1 MEIILALAVIVVL
14 CLIFNISTEYIV
26 LGILALIELTII
38 SMAILF
44 LYSRIRLAFSK
55 KKKAQFTRIDF
66 PPSSKNRFKVAF
78 YNIDGVEYP
87 CFFPSEMILNDK
99 MYRTDR
105 TYTVMF
111 SKSMKR
117 VFDIWTILTCILG
130 FICSTLAVF
139 VSFWMFSFVM

>member
-1 MEIILALAVIVVL
+1 
-14 CLIFNISTEYIV
+14 
-26 LGILALIELTII
+26 
-38 SMAILF
+38 
-44 LYSRIRLAFSK
+44 
-55 KKKAQFTRIDF
+55 
-66 PPSSKNRFKVAF
+66 
-78 YNIDGVEYP
+78 
-87 CFFPSEMILNDK
+87 MILNDK

>member
-1 MEIILALAVIVVL
+1 MEVILVLAVIIVL

-44 LYSRIRLAFSK
+44 LYSCIRLIFSK
-55 KKKAQFTRIDF
+55 KKTAQFTRIDLA
-66 PPSSKNRFKVAF
+66 PAKNAKFKVA
-78 YNIDGVEYP
+78 YYKVDGTEYP
-87 CFFPSEMILNDK
+87 CFFPSEVILNNK

-111 SKSMKR
+111 NKSMKR
-117 VFDIWTILTCILG
+117 VFDIWTILTCVLG
-130 FICSTLAVF
+130 FVCSLFAVF
-139 VSFWMFSFVM
+139 ASLWLFSYVM